1 MYLRKGLEV
10 SPEGHLI
17 IGGCDSVELARKFG
31 TPLYVYDENYLRERC
46 EGFTGALAKYAPGG
60 AAAYAGKAFLTT
72 AMAVLMKQC
81 GMWLDCVSAGELYVA
96 KQAEFPAEHII
107 LHGSNKSLLELET
120 ALDMGVGRIVLDS
133 TEEIEMLAA
142 LCAEKGRHQRVFLR
156 VNPGVDA
163 HTHSYI
169 QTARVDSKFG
179 VGADEALDA
188 LKKILDC
195 PQLELRGIHTHLG
208 SQIFNLDAFDKGCAK
223 VAAMMNELRV
233 QTGTVLPEI
242 NLGGG
247 FSVHYTDED
256 APVSPDES
264 IKHLAHALGESIK
277 PYDYPMPA
285 LFVEPGRSVAAEAC
299 VMLYGVGAVKVVPG
313 IRKYVSIDGGLA
325 DNPRPSLYQS
335 VYEAALA
342 NRMNDGPLEPVRISG
357 RSCETDTLIDN
368 VELPAPKRGDVLA
381 VFTCG
386 AYQYAMASNYNRVP
400 IPAVVLAKDG
410 EAALMV
416 RRQKIEEL
424 TTWDEIPEWLR

>member
-1 MYLRKGLEV
+1 MYLRKGLEINAQ
-10 SPEGHLI
+10 GHLV
-17 IGGCDSVELARKFG
+17 IGGCDSVELAREFG
-31 TPLYVYDENYLRERC
+31 TPLYVYDEEYLRGRC
-46 EGFTGALAKYAPGG
+46 AGFTGAIAQYAPGG

-96 KQAEFPAEHII
+96 RRAEFPAEHII
-107 LHGSNKSLLELET
+107 LHGSNKTLAELET

-133 TEEIEMLAA
+133 AEEIEILAG
-142 LCAEKGRHQRVFLR
+142 LCAERGKRQAVFLR

-179 VGADEALDA
+179 VGADEAPAA
-188 LKKILDC
+188 LRRILAL

-223 VAAMMNELRV
+223 VAALMAELRAD
-233 QTGTVLPEI
+233 TGCVLPEI

-256 APVSPDES
+256 APVSPEES
-264 IKHLAHALGESIK
+264 IKHLSAALRTALE
-277 PYDYPMPA
+277 PYDYPAPA
-285 LFVEPGRSVAAEAC
+285 LFVEPGRSIAAEAC
-299 VMLYGVGAVKVVPG
+299 VMLYGVGTVKVVPG

-325 DNPRPSLYQS
+325 DNPRPALYQS

-357 RSCETDTLIDN
+357 RSCETDTLIN
-368 VELPAPKRGDVLA
+368 EVSLPAPVRGDILA

-400 IPAVVLAKDG
+400 IPAVVLASG
-410 EAALMV
+410 GRAELMV
-416 RRQKIEEL
+416 RRQTIEEIAG
-424 TTWDEIPEWLR
+424 WDEIPAWLK